1 MAKNQLKNRS
11 KSQENAF
18 FIGLICIGNENYRFI
33 IASNNDSRELLNKLK
48 GHFEIKGGG
57 KANMV
62 QGQIKGNQK
71 TIQDILENN

>member
-1 MAKNQLKNRS
+1 MCSNYVAIFVGKDD
-11 KSQENAF
+11 
-18 FIGLICIGNENYRFI
+18 NYRFM
-33 IASNNDSRELLNKLK
+33 IASNNYSRELLNKLK

-57 KANMV
+57 KVNMV

>member
-1 MAKNQLKNRS
+1 MCS
-11 KSQENAF
+11 
-18 FIGLICIGNENYRFI
+18 NYVAIFVGKMI
-33 IASNNDSRELLNKLK
+33 IIVFMIASNNDSRELLNKLK

>member
-1 MAKNQLKNRS
+1 M
-11 KSQENAF
+11 
-18 FIGLICIGNENYRFI
+18 

-48 GHFEIKGGG
+48 GHFEIKGGD

>member
-1 MAKNQLKNRS
+1 M
-11 KSQENAF
+11 
-18 FIGLICIGNENYRFI
+18 

-62 QGQIKGNQK
+62 QGQIERKSK
-71 TIQDILENN
+71 NNTRYFRE

>member
-1 MAKNQLKNRS
+1 MKIIV
-11 KSQENAF
+11 F
-18 FIGLICIGNENYRFI
+18 M

-48 GHFEIKGGG
+48 SHFEIKGGG